1 MNHHPALPF
10 LCMAATSAITDADA
24 NPPCSGCRCCGLAWH
39 FTRCGREFNILADGL
54 SGRDPELGQFA

>member
-1 MNHHPALPF
+1 
-10 LCMAATSAITDADA
+10 MAATSAITDADA